1 MTLKCKLA
9 SLLQS
14 NVNNFSFFF
23 FPYLSQDSCGPNPC
37 KNGGTCQR
45 NNDDNGYK
53 CQCKGGFSGT
63 NCEDGKTAY
72 SIFNNRLCI

>member
-1 MTLKCKLA
+1 MTLKCEPA

-14 NVNNFSFFF
+14 NVKTNLFL
-23 FPYLSQDSCGPNPC
+23 PYLSQDSCNPNPC
-37 KNGGTCQR
+37 ENGGTCKR
-45 NNDDNGYK
+45 NDDDSGYK

-72 SIFNNRLCI
+72 SIFKNRLCI